1 MDDNE
6 KKEGTAGVMP
16 NRLSVV
22 PPEREGQATLT
33 AQQEEIVKAYR
44 AGRMDEMQ
52 FQRYLTDD
60 PIIAE
65 YVRRIAHP
73 RDDPRPADWARAK
86 RLDG

>member
-22 PPEREGQATLT
+22 PPEREGQLNHPTRRDRKGLPRRPNGRDAVS
-33 AQQEEIVKAYR
+33 EVFDRRSYYR
-44 AGRMDEMQ
+44 RVCS
-52 FQRYLTDD
+52 
-60 PIIAE
+60 P
-65 YVRRIAHP
+65 IAHP

-86 RLDG
+86 RRDG